1 MFIRQASPLRRPTMR
16 AEPPDDRPPPGSP
29 SPADASDASLVVS
42 VGRYDEA
49 ALAELYRRH
58 GGALFALARRVIG
71 AVPQAE
77 EVVQEVFLRLW
88 RSPERFDP
96 ERGSL
101 RTFLLSQTHSRSIDL
116 IRSETSRRN
125 REERELRLAAE
136 AGYDI
141 EREVVD
147 LVVADKVRDALK
159 HLDEAERMP
168 ILLAYFGGYTYRE
181 VAELLDMPEG
191 TTKSRIRTGL
201 RQLRAELS
209 GMAVKENG

>member
-1 MFIRQASPLRRPTMR
+1 MTV
-16 AEPPDDRPPPGSP
+16 PPPGSP
-29 SPADASDASLVVS
+29 SPVDASDASLVVS
-42 VGRYDEA
+42 VGRFDEA

-147 LVVADKVRDALK
+147 LVVADKVRAALK